1 MREPEPDQAAKLL
14 DVGQGAPPG
23 RALSWLPR
31 PLQLQTA
38 GRIRYLM
45 DASFCSLPL
54 YFALKGKHEYVLT
67 NAAPFVEA
75 VRGQV
80 AAVAAEYDLVA
91 FPESRFPFLRQVTA
105 GVPHAVEMRKRA
117 KAEVFERALA
127 GHKWSKLERESQA
140 RAGAEMGEAFT
151 INLIKSNQRHRYA
164 PHLFQE
170 LTSASGS
177 RVLLLDDFI
186 MSGMTLLALEAAL
199 GRSGCDAFGVF
210 FQLGLHDALAGA
222 HP

>member
-1 MREPEPDQAAKLL
+1 MRASESTQAAKFP
-14 DVGQGAPPG
+14 DVGHAAMRG

-31 PLQLQTA
+31 PLQLQAA
-38 GRIRYLM
+38 GRTRYLL

-67 NAAPFVEA
+67 NPGPFVEA
-75 VRGQV
+75 VQAQV
-80 AAVAAEYDLVA
+80 ATVAAEYDLVV
-91 FPESRFPFLRQVTA
+91 FPESRFPFLQQVTA

-117 KAEVFERALA
+117 KDEVFERALA
-127 GHKWSKLERESQA
+127 AHKWSKLERESQA
-140 RAGAEMGEAFT
+140 RARAEMGDAFT

-170 LTSASGS
+170 LAPATGS

-186 MSGMTLLALEAAL
+186 MSGMTLRALEAAL
-199 GRSGCDAFGVF
+199 GRQDCDSFGVF
-210 FQLGLHDALAGA
+210 YQLGS
-222 HP
+222 P